1 MKKCVLMLLLT
12 AGMIKGQA
20 QAFELQQL
28 ILDIEKLSQMK
39 QILSDMK
46 TGYDIVSKGY
56 STVRDIAKGSFNL
69 HEAFLDGLWLVSPTV
84 RKYWKIPIII
94 NDEVAIV
101 KAYTSAFSRFKKAD
115 LFNPGEIQYISNVYS
130 NLLNQSLKNI
140 SDLTTVITAN
150 QLRMSDAERLQII
163 DRIYTDMRNKVS
175 FLGSFNN
182 STTILGLQR
191 AKEQND
197 TKAMQQIYG
206 LP

>member
-1 MKKCVLMLLLT
+1 MVLTVCLV
-12 AGMIKGQA
+12 KGKA
-20 QAFELQQL
+20 QSFELQQL
-28 ILDIEKLSQMK
+28 ILDIQKLTQMK

-56 STVRDIAKGSFNL
+56 STVRDIAKGNFNL

-101 KAYTSAFSRFKKAD
+101 KSYQSAFKVYKQAG
-115 LFNPGEIQYISNVYS
+115 LFNADELLYISNVYS

-140 SDLTTVITAN
+140 SDLTTIITAN
-150 QLRMSDAERLQII
+150 SLRMSDADRLQAI
-163 DRIYTDMRNKVS
+163 DRIYADMQNKTA
-175 FLGSFNN
+175 FLTSFNN
-182 STTILGLQR
+182 NNSILGLQR